1 VAESFANGVTPDISS
16 VRARRVKVG
25 GGVNLEQQITPD
37 IGLFARFSMDNG
49 QYETFDFTDIDRS
62 LSGGVSISGA
72 LWGRAKDQI
81 GIGGALNAISNARA
95 NYLAAGGLSMAL
107 TR

>member
-1 VAESFANGVTPDISS
+1 
-16 VRARRVKVG
+16 
-25 GGVNLEQQITPD
+25 
-37 IGLFARFSMDNG
+37 
-49 QYETFDFTDIDRS
+49 ETFDFTDIDRS

-95 NYLAAGGLSMAL
+95 NYLAAGGLSILLGDGAL
-107 TR
+107 SYSGERILETYYKSLPSG